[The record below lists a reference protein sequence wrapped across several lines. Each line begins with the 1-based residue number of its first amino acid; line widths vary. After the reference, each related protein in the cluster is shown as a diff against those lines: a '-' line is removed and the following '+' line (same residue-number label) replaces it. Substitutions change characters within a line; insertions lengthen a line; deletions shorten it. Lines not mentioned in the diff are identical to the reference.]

1 MTCNLIEHLAVVS
14 KVTFFT
20 YLFLLFHYFLNKMD
34 EKWMSGVCRRLQNN
48 IFRSSF
54 PHSLIFPLSLS
65 FYLSLSLSFFL
76 SLSLSFALSSF
87 SPNFPWLDFHFVMQ
101 SLQFPSFEKLED
113 NLSLRKIFH
122 PLSVLWYWNIFL
134 QFFGSKKMSFRRK
147 FRVKNEYLNI
157 RLLHTMR

>member
-1 MTCNLIEHLAVVS
+1 MSCNFIKNLEGVS

-34 EKWMSGVCRRLQNN
+34 EKWMSGICRRFQNN

-54 PHSLIFPLSLS
+54 PHSLIFPFSL
-65 FYLSLSLSFFL
+65 FLPFSLT
-76 SLSLSFALSSF
+76 LSFALSSF

-134 QFFGSKKMSFRRK
+134 QFFGSKKISFQRK
-147 FRVKNEYLNI
+147 FRAKMNI
-157 RLLHTMR
+157 

>member
-1 MTCNLIEHLAVVS
+1 MSCNFIEHLEGVS

-34 EKWMSGVCRRLQNN
+34 EKWMSGICRRLQNN

-54 PHSLIFPLSLS
+54 PHSLIFPFSL
-65 FYLSLSLSFFL
+65 FLPFSLT
-76 SLSLSFALSSF
+76 LSFALSSF